1 MKKIYHQTQS
11 LYKLERVSIIHKTK
25 LSNRYVA
32 KYILS
37 WTFCGK
43 ERTIEKDRY
52 GNYYLNGF
60 MCNCLDILNYLQS
73 PNQND
78 VEFGKIAA
86 ERRIDDNKKWFEG
99 KTDDELEELK
109 IKEEQIIKRQKKEFI
124 ADILS
129 SMPLYILIGVAF
141 FVILTIL
148 IYVWYWLCGG
158 WSLFEIAESPMEFIV
173 YLAVSVYLLIYLIRF
188 IIK

>member
-1 MKKIYHQTQS
+1 
-11 LYKLERVSIIHKTK
+11 
-25 LSNRYVA
+25 
-32 KYILS
+32 
-37 WTFCGK
+37 
-43 ERTIEKDRY
+43 
-52 GNYYLNGF
+52 

-124 ADILS
+124 ADLLS
-129 SMPLYILIGVAF
+129 SMPLYILIGGAF

-148 IYVWYWLCGG
+148 ICVWYWLCGG
-158 WSLFEIAESPMEFIV
+158 WSLFEIAESPMEFII

>member
-1 MKKIYHQTQS
+1 MRS
-11 LYKLERVSIIHKTK
+11 SSESFSTK
-25 LSNRYVA
+25 LQKSH
-32 KYILS
+32 
-37 WTFCGK
+37 
-43 ERTIEKDRY
+43 
-52 GNYYLNGF
+52 
-60 MCNCLDILNYLQS
+60 
-73 PNQND
+73 
-78 VEFGKIAA
+78 
-86 ERRIDDNKKWFEG
+86 KKWFEG

-158 WSLFEIAESPMEFIV
+158 WSLFEIAESPMEFII